1 MEDTTVSGQ
10 FFTSLYLND
19 FAIRVELLDLL
30 KGQMVFFRVQA
41 GYKDTIFNAK
51 EIEVGP

>member
-1 MEDTTVSGQ
+1 MEGTTVSGQ

-19 FAIRVELLDLL
+19 FTIRVELLDLL
-30 KGQMVFFRVQA
+30 KGQMVFLRVQA
-41 GYKDTIFNAK
+41 GYKDTIFYAK